1 MVESGVKP
9 FRSAI
14 YNYTLYGALF
24 GLILPIGGTLIDA
37 FLTNG
42 FIDLRGIIHQQITNP
57 LLWII
62 DSAPIWLGLVAREA
76 GRRQDRLREIIARM
90 DAIIAERTKDLRQA
104 VKEARQ
110 ASLAKS
116 EFLANM
122 SHEIRTPMNGIIG
135 MTELALDSEL
145 SPEQREYLEMVQSSS
160 QALLTIINDILDF
173 SKVEAGKLDLE
184 PIDFQLRDSLD
195 ETIRTQALRAD
206 QKGLELI
213 YWIAPDVP
221 DALVGDPGRL
231 RQILINLIGNSI
243 KFTNEGEVTLRVTKE
258 TETQN
263 DIELRFMVSDTG
275 IGIPQDKQHL
285 IFEAFSQADG
295 STTRRYGGTGLGL
308 SISARLVQML
318 GGRIWLE
325 SPAPDREQKI
335 GGPGSTFGFTAC
347 FRRRPEDETRLRMD
361 PERLRGL
368 RVLAVDDNAT
378 NRRLL
383 HDLLYSW
390 GLELEVADG
399 AEAAMEQLN
408 HSHGSNKPI
417 TLVLLDAQMPGEDG
431 YTLVKRIKSKPEF
444 ASVNTIML
452 TSAGQRGDA
461 TRCRE
466 LGVDGYLTK
475 PINPWELFQ
484 AILTIMGSAP
494 PEEIKPGRLL
504 THHSIQESQRPIRIL
519 VAEDNVINQR
529 LVKRMLEKMG
539 HAAKLV
545 SDGKAALE
553 AYKKETFDLILM
565 DVQMPEMNGFEATAR
580 IREMEKKTGEHTPI
594 IALSAHALK
603 EIEKKCLKVG
613 MDGFMSRPIKL
624 TELVATIEMYGEQA
638 HARKSGQSSAQ
649 S

>member
-1 MVESGVKP
+1 MKP
-9 FRSAI
+9 FRAAI
-14 YNYTLYGALF
+14 YNYTLYGAIF
-24 GLILPIGGTLIDA
+24 GLIFPIAGTLIDT

-42 FIDLRGIIHQQITNP
+42 YIDLRGIIHQQITNP

-76 GRRQDRLREIIARM
+76 GRRQDRLLEIIARM

-145 SPEQREYLEMVQSSS
+145 TSEQREYLEMVQSSA
-160 QALLTIINDILDF
+160 QALLGIINDILDF

-184 PIDFQLRDSLD
+184 PIDFRLRDSLD
-195 ETIRTQALRAD
+195 ETIRAQAVRAD

-243 KFTNEGEVTLRVTKE
+243 KFTNEGEVTLRVSKE
-258 TETQN
+258 EETQN
-263 DIELRFMVSDTG
+263 DIVLRFMVSDSG
-275 IGIPQDKQHL
+275 IGIPRDKQHL

-318 GGRIWLE
+318 GGRIWME
-325 SPAPDREQKI
+325 SPAPGHEKKI
-335 GGPGSTFGFTAC
+335 GGPGSAFYFTAR
-347 FRRRPEDETRLRMD
+347 FRRRPADEAGPRMD
-361 PERLRGL
+361 PARLRGL

-383 HDLLYSW
+383 QDLLHNW
-390 GLELEVADG
+390 GLELELAEG
-399 AEAAMEQLN
+399 AEEAMSQLIRAR
-408 HSHGSNKPI
+408 GADAPF
-417 TLVLLDAQMPGEDG
+417 TLILLDAQMPGEDG
-431 YTLVKRIKSKPEF
+431 YSLVRRIKSTPEF
-444 ASVNTIML
+444 ARIKTIML

-475 PINPWELFQ
+475 PINPWDLFR
-484 AILTIMGSAP
+484 AILTIMGTAL
-494 PEEIKPGRLL
+494 PEEIKTGRLL

-539 HAAKLV
+539 HSALLV

-553 AYKKETFDLILM
+553 AYEKETFDLILM

-603 EIEKKCLKVG
+603 EIEEKCLGVG

-638 HARKSGQSSAQ
+638 HAHKSGGRSTRS
-649 S
+649 

>member
-1 MVESGVKP
+1 MRP
-9 FRSAI
+9 FRAAI
-14 YNYTLYGALF
+14 YNYTLYGAIF
-24 GLILPIGGTLIDA
+24 GLIFPIAGTLIDT

-42 FIDLRGIIHQQITNP
+42 YIDLRGIIHQQITNP

-76 GRRQDRLREIIARM
+76 GRRQDRLLEIIARM

-145 SPEQREYLEMVQSSS
+145 TSEQREYLEMVQSSA
-160 QALLTIINDILDF
+160 QALLGIINDILDF

-184 PIDFQLRDSLD
+184 PIDFRLRDSLN
-195 ETIRTQALRAD
+195 ETIRAQAVRAD

-231 RQILINLIGNSI
+231 RQVLINLIGNSI
-243 KFTNEGEVTLRVTKE
+243 KFTNEGEVMLRVSKE
-258 TETQN
+258 EETQN
-263 DIELRFMVSDTG
+263 DIVLRFTVSDSG
-275 IGIPQDKQHL
+275 IGIPRDKQHL

-325 SPAPDREQKI
+325 SPAPGYENKV
-335 GGPGSTFGFTAC
+335 GGPGSAFFFTAR
-347 FRRRPEDETRLRMD
+347 FRRRSADEAGPRME
-361 PERLRGL
+361 PARLRGL

-383 HDLLYSW
+383 QDLLHNW
-390 GLELEVADG
+390 GLELELAEG
-399 AEAAMEQLN
+399 AEEAMSQLIRAR
-408 HSHGSNKPI
+408 GADAPF
-417 TLVLLDAQMPGEDG
+417 TLILLDAQMPGEDG
-431 YTLVKRIKSKPEF
+431 YSLVRRIKSTPEF
-444 ASVNTIML
+444 ARIKTIML

-475 PINPWELFQ
+475 PINPWDLFR
-484 AILTIMGSAP
+484 AILTIMGTAL
-494 PEEIKPGRLL
+494 PEEIKTGRLL

-519 VAEDNVINQR
+519 VAEDNVTSQR

-539 HAAKLV
+539 HSATLV
-545 SDGKAALE
+545 CDGKAALE
-553 AYKKETFDLILM
+553 AYEKEAFDLILM

-603 EIEKKCLKVG
+603 EIEEKCLEVG
-613 MDGFMSRPIKL
+613 MDGFMSRPIRL

-638 HARKSGQSSAQ
+638 HAHKSGERSTRS
-649 S
+649 